1 VSAARPKRRKQ
12 PPAHRPSPEPAAAP
26 VVEIGDWRLAAAM
39 AVVGV
44 VAFLVF
50 RGTLGHGFVNWDD
63 GIYVYENPA
72 LRHLS
77 SQTIAWFFTHFYYF
91 AYIPVTLSSYAFDV
105 FAWGAGPHGHHLVN
119 VLLHAAN
126 AAWIVFLGVM
136 LSDWM
141 VASRASGRASGA
153 AGGRAGAIWGIAA
166 AALLWAVHPL
176 RAESVAWISDRKDL
190 LCAFFLLPATIAY
203 AMYALGEGARR
214 RGLWLTVSF
223 ALFLLAA
230 LSKAN
235 AVVFP
240 VALLLLDWLNGRKGW
255 KLLVEKIPFFL
266 LAAAVGGLT
275 LAMTPHTRPTTT
287 VAQLTGAGRALLPFH
302 SLAYSLFQTVAPA
315 RLSPIYPS
323 ARLGWSL
330 AAFAVLA
337 AISLL
342 AVARARRGR
351 KGLLAAWLA
360 YLVVLAPNV
369 IGVGSG
375 LQPVADRYSYLATI
389 PLFVLVGI
397 GVAAV
402 WERAG
407 TARRAALGA
416 VLACAVVLLGS
427 LAARQAGVW
436 RSSQSLW
443 EYVIRES
450 PPRADYVDAYV
461 NLSAAYDREGK
472 RAEARRVLERAAAVD
487 PRSAKVQYNLG
498 IVSYFLGDRPRALAC
513 LRRATELDSTDAM
526 AFYNRALISGEAG
539 YVEESVASM
548 TRAARMGL
556 KDAQEALHNRGLSW

>member
-1 VSAARPKRRKQ
+1 MSPARPKRRTQ
-12 PPAHRPSPEPAAAP
+12 APARRPSLEPAEAP
-26 VVEIGDWRLAAAM
+26 VVEIADWRLAAAM
-39 AVVGV
+39 AVAGV

-50 RGTLGHGFVNWDD
+50 RGTFGHGFVNWDD

-77 SQTIAWFFTHFYYF
+77 SQTLAWFFTRFYYF

-105 FAWGAGPHGHHLVN
+105 IAWGAGPRGHHLAN

-126 AAWIVFLGVM
+126 AAWIVFLGVA
-136 LSDWM
+136 LSAW
-141 VASRASGRASGA
+141 GRP
-153 AGGRAGAIWGIAA
+153 RAGARATEPSGGHAAALWGAGA

-203 AMYALGEGARR
+203 IAAREGAPR

-223 ALFLLAA
+223 LCFFLAA

-240 VALLLLDWLNGRKGW
+240 VVLLLLDWMNGRRGW
-255 KLLVEKIPFFL
+255 ELLVEKIPFFVV
-266 LAAAVGGLT
+266 AAAIAGVT

-287 VAQLTGAGRALLPFH
+287 VAQLTGVTRALLPFH
-302 SLAYSLFQTVAPA
+302 SLAYSLFQTAAPA

-330 AAFAVLA
+330 AAGVVLA
-337 AISLL
+337 AITLL
-342 AVARARRGR
+342 AIARARRGR

-389 PLFVLVGI
+389 PLFVLAGFGI
-397 GVAAV
+397 AVV

-407 TARRAALGA
+407 AWRRVALGA
-416 VLACAVVLLGS
+416 VLACVLVLLGA
-427 LAARQAGVW
+427 LAARQAGLW
-436 RSSQSLW
+436 RSSESLW
-443 EYVIRES
+443 AYVIREF
-450 PPRADYVDAYV
+450 PPTADYIDAYV

-472 RAEARRVLERAAAVD
+472 RAEAKRVLERAAAID

-498 IVSYFLGDRPRALAC
+498 IVSYFLGDRARALAC

-539 YVEESVASM
+539 YVEESVTSM

-556 KDAQEALHNRGLSW
+556 LDAQEALHNRGMSW

>member
-1 VSAARPKRRKQ
+1 MSPARRQRRRQ
-12 PPAHRPSPEPAAAP
+12 GPAPAPAP
-26 VVEIGDWRLAAAM
+26 TIDVASGRLAVAM
-39 AVVGV
+39 AAVAVI
-44 VAFLVF
+44 AFLVF

-77 SQTIAWFFTHFYYF
+77 SQTIAWFFAHFYYF
-91 AYIPVTLSSYAFDV
+91 AYIPVTLSSYALDV

-126 AAWIVFLGVM
+126 AAWIVYLGIA
-136 LSDWM
+136 LSAWGR
-141 VASRASGRASGA
+141 ASRASARSTEPSGGQA
-153 AGGRAGAIWGIAA
+153 AALWGLGA

-203 AMYALGEGARR
+203 IAAQGAPR
-214 RGLWLTVSF
+214 RGPWLSVSF
-223 ALFLLAA
+223 LFFLLAT

-240 VALLLLDWLNGRKGW
+240 VVLLLLDWLNGRRGW
-255 KLLVEKIPFFL
+255 RLLVEKIPFFV
-266 LAAAVGGLT
+266 LAAAVAAVT

-287 VAQLTGAGRALLPFH
+287 VAQLTGVTRALLPFH
-302 SLAYSLFQTVAPA
+302 SLAYALFQTAAPV

-330 AAFAVLA
+330 AALAVLA
-337 AISLL
+337 AITLL
-342 AVARARRGR
+342 AIARARRGR

-389 PLFVLVGI
+389 PLFVLGGI
-397 GVAAV
+397 GIAVA
-402 WERAG
+402 WERAS
-407 TARRAALGA
+407 AWRRAALGA
-416 VLACAVVLLGS
+416 ILACVLVLLGA
-427 LAARQAGVW
+427 LAARQAGLW

-443 EYVIRES
+443 EYVIREF
-450 PPRADYVDAYV
+450 PPTADYVDAYV
-461 NLSAAYDREGK
+461 NLSAAYDRDGK
-472 RAEARRVLERAAAVD
+472 RAEARRVLERAAAID

-498 IVSYFLGDRPRALAC
+498 IVSYFLGDRTRALAC

-526 AFYNRALISGEAG
+526 AFYNRALMSGEAG

-556 KDAQEALHNRGLSW
+556 KDAQEALHNRGMTW